1 MIDVFS
7 PVGKRSKIIEIPGEA
22 SFTSFVMD
30 IDNAKQELGYKPEYS
45 YIKYLLVIKKKSNCK
60 DSKHC
65 GGKSHDK

>member
-7 PVGKRSKIIEIPGEA
+7 PVGKRSKIIEIPGKA

-45 YIKYLLVIKKKSNCK
+45 YIKYLLDYKEEEQLQRFKALWR
-60 DSKHC
+60 
-65 GGKSHDK
+65 